1 MWISTDFIDFVK
13 KIHFKRFIKL
23 LYEKCNVIY
32 IYKYKF
38 TVVLILLPF
47 VDESATE

>member
-1 MWISTDFIDFVK
+1 MWIGTDFIDFVK
-13 KIHFKRFIKL
+13 KIYFKRFIKL
-23 LYEKCNVIY
+23 LYEKCNV